1 MTVGA
6 GDPANRMA
14 QLQYSRRNVQKRQ
27 QKSTK
32 IWNGTNGAL
41 ALLIA
46 FTFHLSE
53 ELIKINFGTL
63 GSPAVINSR
72 IIGHFKSSDNSGQR
86 TRGPK
91 GTQPQEIDNLIILL
105 ASYVDEATP
114 SLFCLSTNIFS
125 GVLLS
130 RFVAAAAA
138 IFGCVSTSSSVKE
151 RRERRV
157 NIFFSDF
164 SLCTER
170 RCPLTKK
177 KDNASAYLSHLIY
190 FALRRQR
197 AVTQQRP
204 LFRCPV

>member
-1 MTVGA
+1 M
-6 GDPANRMA
+6 
-14 QLQYSRRNVQKRQ
+14 
-27 QKSTK
+27 
-32 IWNGTNGAL
+32 
-41 ALLIA
+41 
-46 FTFHLSE
+46 SE
-53 ELIKINFGTL
+53 GQIKINFGTL
-63 GSPAVINSR
+63 GRPANSR
-72 IIGHFKSSDNSGQR
+72 IVGHFKSLHNSGQR

-130 RFVAAAAA
+130 RFVAAA

-164 SLCTER
+164 SLSLHRKKMSTD
-170 RCPLTKK
+170 KK
-177 KDNASAYLSHLIY
+177 KGQRKRLFVSSYLLR
-190 FALRRQR
+190 FAPAEGGNTAAPPFSLPRFSQ
-197 AVTQQRP
+197 
-204 LFRCPV
+204 

>member
-1 MTVGA
+1 MVQHLLQLW
-6 GDPANRMA
+6 MA
-14 QLQYSRRNVQKRQ
+14 P
-27 QKSTK
+27 
-32 IWNGTNGAL
+32 
-41 ALLIA
+41 
-46 FTFHLSE
+46 E
-53 ELIKINFGTL
+53 
-63 GSPAVINSR
+63 
-72 IIGHFKSSDNSGQR
+72 R
-86 TRGPK
+86 TE
-91 GTQPQEIDNLIILL
+91 PQEIDNLIILL

-125 GVLLS
+125 AVLLS
-130 RFVAAAAA
+130 RFVAAAAAA

-164 SLCTER
+164 SLSAQKEDVHWHTH
-170 RCPLTKK
+170 TQK

-204 LFRCPV
+204 LFFRRPGLVNNSTLRKLYLRTAKKGTSFPLFIYLFFRYFSVSPPSRHPCWSDVSPTPTLNDQ